1 MKHTQPWR
9 SLLLSLSAALVPA
22 WCRAQEVS
30 SGPDLVDAP
39 PLAASP
45 FADPGPFGETSPFDV
60 LAEPYEPLQVRPV
73 DFMVPSDLL
82 EQVPEGE
89 REARRRRGV
98 VPSRELEAEAELVEP
113 ASSTGTVEST
123 EIEENAS
130 ADAGTAIQDS
140 PSIQTVN
147 IQRRSAIAFDPRVRG
162 YHIGQ
167 VYSQGEGIWWN
178 PVRPD
183 LDSMLGRLDPRMID
197 HLDVIAGP
205 YSVRYGPG
213 FAFIDADLADTPRY
227 YNGCETHNRAG
238 YTIRANGAQHYAV
251 DTFYGGSADY
261 GYIINYGYRN
271 GADYRAGNGQRIP
284 SSYLLNNISSQF
296 GFDVAEES
304 RVELRYDFL
313 DQRDTQIPGQ
323 FFDID
328 ELESHAFLV
337 SLIDEQCCA
346 PWTRLRLD
354 AWHHRTPSSGS
365 VGNDPL
371 FQIQDRV
378 SAALQNA
385 GNTATV
391 FEGNTQ
397 AKLVSSGGR
406 AEALFGEAD
415 SAQLRTGL
423 DLRHYRQTIDE
434 FFPIA
439 MVSPFPIDTQ
449 LLPSEMF
456 NPGLYAELGLPMTS
470 YWTTRWG
477 ARADYVHTT
486 GLLADPANTSIPF
499 PNDLKQDDTLYA
511 FYLMND
517 VQLTD
522 AVTATIGF
530 GEAQRPPTLV
540 ERYADGV
547 FVSVLQSGFTR
558 VIGNPRLAPE
568 RLWQLDAGL
577 YADYG
582 DTRASFTAYH
592 SWVQDY
598 ITYRGGLVRD
608 PTGALLVRY
617 VATPLATLTG
627 FEFKTEKDLSSNW
640 TTFFAGHYVQGHDQ
654 TIDAPLPGIS
664 PLEAIVG
671 LQWHAAD
678 DPDRLGAEVLWRM
691 VDAQDRLG
699 RIRLGNLSDTGRLST
714 IEQVTGGFG
723 VVHLRGYWSPDEE
736 KRLRIIGGVE
746 NLFDRTY
753 LQHLDLRLSGS
764 AGGPTGSGLGPFGRA
779 FAYAP
784 GITPYFGIDWTY

>member
-9 SLLLSLSAALVPA
+9 SLILALSAALVPA
-22 WCRAQEVS
+22 WCRAQDDA
-30 SGPDLVDAP
+30 SGLSPLDALP
-39 PLAASP
+39 PLAA
-45 FADPGPFGETSPFDV
+45 GPFGDAGPFDV
-60 LAEPYEPLQVRPV
+60 LAEPYEPLRVRPV

-98 VPSRELEAEAELVEP
+98 VPSRELEAEAEAAEP
-113 ASSTGTVEST
+113 TSESVGSV

-130 ADAGTAIQDS
+130 ADAGTAIQES

-167 VYSQGEGIWWN
+167 VYAQGEGIWWN

-183 LDSMLGRLDPRMID
+183 MDSMLGRLDPRMID
-197 HLDVIAGP
+197 RLDVIPGP

-227 YNGCETHNRAG
+227 YNGCEWHNRSG
-238 YTIRANGAQHYAV
+238 YTIRANGPQHYAV
-251 DTFYGGSADY
+251 DTFYGGSANY

-271 GADYRAGNGQRIP
+271 GADYLAGNGQRIP
-284 SSYLLNNISSQF
+284 SSYLLNNVSSQF
-296 GFDVAEES
+296 GVDLAQES
-304 RVELRYDFL
+304 RLELRYDFL

-337 SLIDEQCCA
+337 SLIDEQCSA
-346 PWTRLRLD
+346 PWTRFRLD
-354 AWHHRTPSSGS
+354 AWHHRTPMRGS
-365 VGNDPL
+365 VGNDSA

-385 GNTATV
+385 GNENVTFQGFT
-391 FEGNTQ
+391 N

-406 AEALFGEAD
+406 AEALFGEPD
-415 SAQLRTGL
+415 SAQLRTGV
-423 DLRHYRQTIDE
+423 DLRHVRQSIE
-434 FFPIA
+434 ESFPIG
-439 MVSPFPIDTQ
+439 SITPFPIGTQ

-456 NPGLYAELGLPMTS
+456 NPGMYAELGLPMTS

-477 ARADYVHTT
+477 ARVDYVHTT
-486 GLLADPANTSIPF
+486 GYLEDPSDTSIPF
-499 PNDLKQDDTLYA
+499 PDDLKQDDTLYA
-511 FYLMND
+511 FYMMND
-517 VQLTD
+517 LQLTD
-522 AVTATIGF
+522 VLTASIGF

-558 VIGNPRLAPE
+558 VIGDPRLAPE
-568 RLWQLDAGL
+568 KLWQLDGGL

-582 DTRASFTAYH
+582 DLRGSITAYH
-592 SWVQDY
+592 AWIQDY
-598 ITYRGGLVRD
+598 ITYRGGEVRD

-617 VATPLATLTG
+617 VSTPLATLTG
-627 FEFKTEKDLSSNW
+627 FEFKTEKDLSSSW
-640 TTFFAGHYVQGHDQ
+640 TAFIAGHYVQGHDQ
-654 TIDAPLPGIS
+654 TLDAPLPGIS
-664 PLEAIVG
+664 PLEGIAG
-671 LQWHAAD
+671 LRWHSAE
-678 DPDRLGAEVLWRM
+678 DPDRLGAEFLLRA
-691 VDAQDRLG
+691 VDAQNRLG
-699 RIRLGNLSDTGRLST
+699 VIRLGNLFDTNEQST
-714 IEQVTGGFG
+714 VEQVTGGFT
-723 VVHLRGYWSPDEE
+723 VVHVRGYWVPDEE
-736 KRLRIIGGVE
+736 KRLRIVGGVE

-753 LQHLDLRLSGS
+753 LQHLDLRL
-764 AGGPTGSGLGPFGRA
+764 AGGGGGPPPSGLGPFGRA

-784 GITPYFGIDWTY
+784 GITPYLGIDWTY